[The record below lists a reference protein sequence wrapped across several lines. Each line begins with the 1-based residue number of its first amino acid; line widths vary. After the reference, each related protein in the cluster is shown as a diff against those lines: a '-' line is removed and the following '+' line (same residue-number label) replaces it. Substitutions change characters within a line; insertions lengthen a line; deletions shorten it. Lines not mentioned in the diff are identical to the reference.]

1 MTNFRAGTNAEKV
14 YNILLTHE
22 YMKKSKI
29 EQKTGI
35 PSTTLSQVLTNLRR
49 KGLVSYSGS
58 LGNLSYKKHPIDK
71 PLYPPQEDIIKRK
84 NSKLE
89 SQKIKPDNNQL
100 INHLQKL
107 VADLGKHVALL
118 SISKDE
124 YVEYGVINNETVYKK
139 R

>member
-1 MTNFRAGTNAEKV
+1 MTNFTKGTNAEKV

-22 YMKKSKI
+22 FMKKAKI
-29 EQKTGI
+29 EEKTGI
-35 PSTTLSQVLTNLRR
+35 PPTTLSQVLTNLRR
-49 KGLVSYSGS
+49 KGLVSYSGN
-58 LGNLSYKKHPIDK
+58 LGNLAYKKHPIDK

-84 NSKLE
+84 NSKIDK
-89 SQKIKPDNNQL
+89 QAIQPNNDQV

-118 SISKDE
+118 SIAKDE
-124 YVEYGVINNETVYKK
+124 YVEYGVINGETVYKK